1 MRLFLPLILLTAFL
15 IGCEPQFE
23 ETEYTPAN
31 FRYTITTHQMVGDT
45 LWALSFRSQLVDGP
59 IESWINENP
68 LTLFQADERYVEADT
83 LISPTAS
90 LEYRYVW
97 KNATLD
103 ASLELPEI
111 PYPSNIRI
119 NEIPIELG
127 SPILFNEADSYKVR
141 WDFELPL
148 YGLEEESDGN
158 QRQRT
163 LDLFWRASSDTAS
176 VRTADSSMVFQAKP
190 GDTVRLSFYL
200 FQFTRNLYSGRGNHH
215 RDPTIY
221 GWTFFEAW
229 SDTFQFRIRPR
240 PDTTIVEW

>member
-1 MRLFLPLILLTAFL
+1 MSKTGLFLLLTGVLL

-23 ETEYTPAN
+23 QTEYTPAN
-31 FRYTITTHQMVGDT
+31 FRYSITTRQMVGDT

-59 IESWINENP
+59 IESWVDGHP
-68 LTLFQADERYVEADT
+68 LALFLADDRYYEADT
-83 LISPTAS
+83 LITPTS
-90 LEYRYVW
+90 LLEYRYLW
-97 KNATLD
+97 ENGTLD
-103 ASLELPEI
+103 ASLELPEV
-111 PYPSNIRI
+111 PYPSNVRI
-119 NEIPIELG
+119 NDVPIEAG
-127 SPILFNEADSYKVR
+127 SPTLFNEADSYRVR

-148 YGLEEESDGN
+148 YELDEEMDGR

-163 LDLFWRASSDTAS
+163 LDLFWRATSDTAS
-176 VRTADSSMVFQAKP
+176 VRTADSSWLFHAGD

-200 FQFTRNLYSGRGNHH
+200 FQFTRDLYSGRGNNH

-240 PDTTIVEW
+240 PDSTSIR